1 MLQKPYLSRY
11 EFNLQN
17 YKINS
22 DFTVKTK
29 AGGESSDDDE
39 YHLECT
45 SLTERMENS
54 DEDEL
59 NPDTTIT
66 TETMETSDPDEYYL
80 FGTTIT
86 RTSEDSDSDF
96 FLVHKDN

>member
-17 YKINS
+17 YKVNT
-22 DFTVKTK
+22 DFTVRTK

-39 YHLECT
+39 YHLDGTILTDATESSDDDEYIIGST
-45 SLTERMENS
+45 SRKKS
-54 DEDEL
+54 IGDQ
-59 NPDTTIT
+59 
-66 TETMETSDPDEYYL
+66 DEYYC

-86 RTSEDSDSDF
+86 RTLEDSDPDF
-96 FLVHKDN
+96 FLVQKDN